1 MRQMTKSIIRELKNV
16 NNRRAIYIYI
26 IYNKYII
33 IINIYNIYNKEQYI
47 YNNRR
52 TIEKQRK

>member
-47 YNNRR
+47 YII
-52 TIEKQRK
+52 IEER